1 MLTLKRLAER
11 LAQDV
16 KERSDDNI
24 LLTTAE
30 ELSAYIRSMR
40 IKRGDAIEEA
50 NEYFEFEGMEYNE
63 DGDEM
68 ETLDEVEEKAVKFL
82 QERGFIIDNN

>member
-11 LAQDV
+11 LARDV

-30 ELSAYIRSMR
+30 ELSAYIRS

-50 NEYFEFEGMEYNE
+50 NEYFEFEGMKYNE

-68 ETLDEVEEKAVKFL
+68 ETADEVEKKAVKFL